1 MMSRSHMYL
10 VAEIT
15 LYIVHLKYV
24 SYENLSLDMA
34 NELNNALETLPE
46 GIGPA
51 FVGDSTSL
59 EAYRGSELPDY
70 IAKYIEEATEKTV
83 AKGAGSGMMK
93 PKKKGLSK
101 YLGEKIVKTD
111 NQSIREWYYANVSD
125 IPNQIDKTKSFDEQ
139 VKLAFELRNKYKHEA
154 RVAMSDVKKAQ
165 ELEELRPVLSFEE
178 LVESKMKRKNMN
190 REEAL
195 QDILKTTSKTNP
207 DVNKEFGL

>member
-1 MMSRSHMYL
+1 M
-10 VAEIT
+10 
-15 LYIVHLKYV
+15 LKSPSEAWSEV
-24 SYENLSLDMA
+24 C
-34 NELNNALETLPE
+34 
-46 GIGPA
+46 
-51 FVGDSTSL
+51 GDYYT
-59 EAYRGSELPDY
+59 GNTELPGY
-70 IAKYIEEATEKTV
+70 IAKYIEEAAARPV
-83 AKGAGSGMMK
+83 AKGAGSGIMK
-93 PKKKGLSK
+93 PKKEGLSK

-111 NQSIREWYYANVSD
+111 NQRVREWYYANVSD

-139 VKLAFELRNKYKHEA
+139 VKRAFELRNKYKHEA

-165 ELEELRPVLSFEE
+165 ELEELRPVPSFEE